1 MFEWFSAIDIA
12 WMAWTV
18 PVAIFFGLIAV
29 ALAVL
34 TVLAVVRPEKPRR
47 GLLRIETTRG
57 DRFFIS
63 LLGSAFICIIWIA
76 ISVGLGISDIQLW
89 GAMGLGLLYG
99 IAVFRYV

>member
-1 MFEWFSAIDIA
+1 MDLA
-12 WMAWTV
+12 WMAWTWQS
-18 PVAIFFGLIAV
+18 GLFWGGLGAVLLIMTLLAV
-29 ALAVL
+29 ARPETPRVGVL
-34 TVLAVVRPEKPRR
+34 TMA
-47 GLLRIETTRG
+47 TTRG
-57 DRFFIS
+57 DRLFIS